1 MGCHFL
7 FQGLFPTQG
16 LNLRLL
22 HWQADS
28 IPLSPLGS
36 PTVEPPVSF
45 KAKNCLEKIGVER
58 RVLCEHT
65 GEWGLEATMWM
76 KQVTVPVTWASS
88 GRGDVLHLAWN
99 PDAE

>member
-1 MGCHFL
+1 M
-7 FQGLFPTQG
+7 
-16 LNLRLL
+16 
-22 HWQADS
+22 
-28 IPLSPLGS
+28 
-36 PTVEPPVSF
+36 EPPVSF